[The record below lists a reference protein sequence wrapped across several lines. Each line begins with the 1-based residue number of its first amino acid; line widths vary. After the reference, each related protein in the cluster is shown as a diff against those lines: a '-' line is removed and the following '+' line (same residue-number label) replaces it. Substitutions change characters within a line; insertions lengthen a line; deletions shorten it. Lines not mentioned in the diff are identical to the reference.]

1 MLKASQAFSNFHER
15 RNFSGSMQ
23 LPDINPAS
31 MVSAIPAAR
40 DWLTQQFPLRT
51 TLRSHDAPGLLW
63 SFVISPLDACWM
75 NEMAGQMWD
84 VFEEQRLVT
93 ECNVIK
99 QHEVLMQ
106 LPHIAHVRY
115 NRQPHCPRKKAY
127 CEELRYPREPGAVCL
142 HIMNGARSA

>member
-1 MLKASQAFSNFHER
+1 
-15 RNFSGSMQ
+15 
-23 LPDINPAS
+23 
-31 MVSAIPAAR
+31 
-40 DWLTQQFPLRT
+40 
-51 TLRSHDAPGLLW
+51 
-63 SFVISPLDACWM
+63 M

-93 ECNVIK
+93 ECNVIE

-127 CEELRYPREPGAVCL
+127 CEELRYSREPGAVCL
-142 HIMNGARSA
+142 HIMNSTGLQEIFEQNAIGNVLAGRKFYRGYFARQSDMRVNVIRVRGLFNP